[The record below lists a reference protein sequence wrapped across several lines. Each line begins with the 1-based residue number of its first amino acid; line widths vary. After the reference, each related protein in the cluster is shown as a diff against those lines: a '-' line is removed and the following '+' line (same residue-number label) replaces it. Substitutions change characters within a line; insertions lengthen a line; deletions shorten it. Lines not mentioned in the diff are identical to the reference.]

1 MEDGGKFELLG
12 VEAPRGMYPGRLDD
26 KGRLKVP
33 IALQKYFESL
43 REKKLFVTSLDRR
56 TAAIYPIAAWRATE
70 EFFDKYHEDPI
81 SAETTFFIANQLGS
95 EVEMDGQGRIL
106 FNSDLR
112 RVVGLENTELHLY
125 AYRGHIEILTD
136 VIFQERERNAN
147 ENAASALTV
156 LRKAGLR

>member
-1 MEDGGKFELLG
+1 
-12 VEAPRGMYPGRLDD
+12 MYPGRLDD

-33 IALQKYFESL
+33 AALQKYFESL
-43 REKKLFVTSLDRR
+43 PEKKLFVTSLDRR

-70 EFFDKYHEDPI
+70 EFFDNYHENPQA
-81 SAETTFFIANQLGS
+81 AEATFFTANQLGS

-112 RVVGLENTELHLY
+112 RVVKLENTELHLY
-125 AYRGHIEILTD
+125 SYRGHIEVLTD
-136 VIFQERERNAN
+136 QIFSEREQNATV
-147 ENAASALTV
+147 NASSSIDV

>member
-1 MEDGGKFELLG
+1 VEDGGKPESPR
-12 VEAPRGMYPGRLDD
+12 VEAPRGMYPARLDD

-33 IALQKYFESL
+33 AALQKYFESL
-43 REKKLFVTSLDRR
+43 PDKKLFVTSMDRR

-70 EFFDKYHEDPI
+70 EFFDNYHEDPGA
-81 SAETTFFIANQLGS
+81 AETTFFIANQLGS

-112 RVVGLENTELHLY
+112 RVVKLEGTELHLY
-125 AYRGHIEILTD
+125 AYRGHIEVLTD
-136 VIFQERERNAN
+136 AIYLEREQNATA
-147 ENAASALTV
+147 NASSAVTV